1 MSDVRRVFLSGSIQ
15 AWEQNA
21 GGISLPPCDD
31 VNAIPRPTLTFYDDP
46 NGTHALMP
54 VEEYERLRDILEDLV
69 AQACTVNGELD
80 SMATRTGAE
89 ALRYLAE
96 IGRVKIIDEHG
107 RRVIAK
113 WVQDDG

>member
-1 MSDVRRVFLSGSIQ
+1 MLILDGHNEHGKRGRWFDHPRG
-15 AWEQNA
+15 N
-21 GGISLPPCDD
+21 D
-31 VNAIPRPTLTFYDDP
+31 AIVPW
-46 NGTHALMP
+46 
-54 VEEYERLRDILEDLV
+54 EEYERLRDILEDLV